1 MQANGH
7 AETSF
12 FRFTV
17 FLILFFYFFSKRN
30 LPRGV
35 AGALALFD
43 MSVSGG
49 HVRWRTCT
57 SGPAKSALA
66 SLARIQASALV
77 HRFLLP
83 GIQGACYARDV

>member
-12 FRFTV
+12 LRFI
-17 FLILFFYFFSKRN
+17 FDFIFLFFLKRN

-43 MSVSGG
+43 MSVGGG

-66 SLARIQASALV
+66 SLARIQASASV